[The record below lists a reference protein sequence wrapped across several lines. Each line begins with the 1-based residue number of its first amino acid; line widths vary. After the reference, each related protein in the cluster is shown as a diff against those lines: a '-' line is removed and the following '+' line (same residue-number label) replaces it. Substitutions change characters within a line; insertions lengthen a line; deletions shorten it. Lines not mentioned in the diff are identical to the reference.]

1 MYNSI
6 LSDCSRNANEIFV
19 PLQSRE
25 IFIVYNEKSNW
36 DLIDD
41 YQEAFKM
48 DAYCSLASINDLH
61 DYVAAGGEVF
71 EGIVKD
77 KEGLYK
83 WFELSITAEDM
94 LEDHFCEYRLVEE
107 KV

>member
-1 MYNSI
+1 MHNSI
-6 LSDCSRNANEIFV
+6 LSDCNKNANERFI
-19 PLQSRE
+19 PLPHKNV
-25 IFIVYNEKSNW
+25 FIVQNEKNNW

-41 YQEAFKM
+41 YQDAFKM
-48 DAYCSLASINDLH
+48 DKYCSLASINDLH

-71 EGIVKD
+71 EGIVKV

-83 WFELSITAEDM
+83 WFEVTTMTEDM
-94 LEDHFCEYRLVEE
+94 LEDHVCEYRLVIE